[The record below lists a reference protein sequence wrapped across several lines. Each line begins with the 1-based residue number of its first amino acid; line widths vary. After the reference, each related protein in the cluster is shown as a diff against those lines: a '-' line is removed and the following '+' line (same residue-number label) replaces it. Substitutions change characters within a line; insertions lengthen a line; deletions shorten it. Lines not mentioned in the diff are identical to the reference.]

1 MTSPDQREQLKKHFA
16 RRVTNQA
23 RLLIDRWNRIQA
35 NPPAHHGWVDELY
48 DEAEKLGRYA
58 ARFDMHEHIAAA
70 NQLLSVLKK
79 MRLEQAVNLQNVK
92 GTLAS
97 QFDRLQ
103 DITRRRSD
111 DASDTK
117 PRILLKDPVLVAL
130 SDPIDTHKVVN
141 QLSIFGFRGVSVNS
155 ANDLLEQA
163 RTHSP
168 QTMVIDVHFGGPE
181 NGLRCA
187 LEIQQAASHPIPVIF
202 ISTEPAALSVRLSA
216 TRSGGEEFLE
226 GRVDPT
232 VVVEKVEQFTRHNL
246 QTPYRVLVVDDSRAQ
261 ATYAETV
268 LRKAGMIPRVVT
280 EPMDVLTA
288 LHEFNPEIIIMDMYM
303 PGCNGT
309 ELAKVIRQDD
319 RYVSV
324 PIIYLSAED
333 DVNKQLHAMSL
344 GGDDFLVKPINPR
357 QLLATIHN
365 RGRRARA
372 LKAQMVRDSLTGLF
386 NHTHTLNLLEDAL
399 TRARTTGRPV
409 SFVMIDIDHFKSV
422 NDTWGHPVGD
432 RILKSLALFLK
443 QRLRKSDSIGRY
455 GGEEFAI
462 ILPDTRLA
470 DARALIDD
478 IRQRF
483 HAIRHPTD
491 RNEIS
496 VSFSAGIAATE
507 DGTVKMLT
515 DQADKALYEA
525 KHRGRNQV
533 CCAPPAV

>member
-1 MTSPDQREQLKKHFA
+1 MTTANQREQLKKHFA

-35 NPPAHHGWVDELY
+35 NPPAHHDWVDELY
-48 DEAEKLGRYA
+48 EEAEKLGRYA

-70 NQLLSVLKK
+70 NQLLSLLKR
-79 MRLEQAVNLQNVK
+79 MRLEQAASLHGVRD
-92 GTLAS
+92 TLGA

-111 DASDTK
+111 EDGEGK

-130 SDPIDTHKVVN
+130 ADPQDAVKVVN
-141 QLSIFGFRGVSVNS
+141 QLSIFGFRG
-155 ANDLLEQA
+155 EHM
-163 RTHSP
+163 RTPEELVETALGQPP
-168 QTMVIDVHFGGPE
+168 QTLVIDVNFGGPG
-181 NGLRCA
+181 NGLKCA
-187 LEIQQAASHPIPVIF
+187 QEIQHAASHPIPVVF
-202 ISTEPAALSVRLSA
+202 ISTEPAPLPVRLSA

-226 GRVDPT
+226 GKLDTT

-246 QTPYRVLVVDDSRAQ
+246 QTPYKILVVDDSRAQ
-261 ATYAETV
+261 ATYAESL
-268 LRKAGMIPRVVT
+268 LRKSGLEPRIVT
-280 EPMDVLTA
+280 DPMQVLDVLQAFT
-288 LHEFNPEIIIMDMYM
+288 PDIIIMDMYM

-372 LKAQMVRDSLTGLF
+372 LKAQMIRDSLTGLY

-399 TRARTTGRPV
+399 TKARQTGKPV
-409 SFVMIDIDHFKSV
+409 SFVMLDIDHFKSV

-432 RILKSLALFLK
+432 RVLKSLSLFLK
-443 QRLRKSDSIGRY
+443 QRLRKTDHIGRY

-462 ILPDTRLA
+462 ILPETRLA
-470 DARALIDD
+470 DARSLMDD
-478 IRQRF
+478 IRERF
-483 HAIRHPTD
+483 YALRHPTEGQD
-491 RNEIS
+491 IS
-496 VSFSAGIAATE
+496 VSFSAGIASAV
-507 DGTVKMLT
+507 DSPMQALT
-515 DQADKALYEA
+515 DHADKALYEA
-525 KHRGRNQV
+525 KRKGRNQV
-533 CCAPPAV
+533 CCA